1 MASSFT
7 FKTGMKTRAL
17 KWVVETGQSDK
28 PASRFYLTRLPQ
40 AKIVKHGVGLMGK
53 AAATYCSN
61 CEALH
66 A

>member
-7 FKTGMKTRAL
+7 FKTGMKTRDL
-17 KWVVETGQSDK
+17 KRVVVTGHSDK
-28 PASRFYLTRLPQ
+28 PDSRFYLTRLPQ

-53 AAATYCSN
+53 AATTYCSD
-61 CEALH
+61 CDALH